1 MNEISTQIDA
11 FFDKVRDLTPDQ
23 RTEQLQSMTKLL
35 KEASVANEQ
44 KVNLAAQAYD
54 LVLFLKVNDSG
65 GSTYSS
71 FG

>member
-1 MNEISTQIDA
+1 MNEISSQIDH
-11 FFDKVRDLTPDQ
+11 FFDQVRNWTPEQ
-23 RTEQLQSMTKLL
+23 RTEHLQSMTRLL

-54 LVLFLKVNDSG
+54 LVLFFGFYDEG